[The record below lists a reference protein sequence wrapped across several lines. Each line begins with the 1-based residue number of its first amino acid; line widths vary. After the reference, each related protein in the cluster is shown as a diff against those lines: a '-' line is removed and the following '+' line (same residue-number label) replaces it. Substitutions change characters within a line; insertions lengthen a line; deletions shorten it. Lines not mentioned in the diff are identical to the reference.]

1 MTNYTPTESSA
12 TGEAGQTARRPRW
25 GEIPLPLKWLI
36 PAVGV
41 GIFLLVALPVAMLI
55 GRDGFLLDSV
65 IANDPTLDPRYL
77 EFALNASI
85 IYAVVLHA
93 IDVVL
98 SIWFVVKIMQGR
110 QWARVALTAYL
121 VIATF
126 GSLYSA
132 AAGSAYLWAVIPG
145 DSIHVIMLVLL
156 WAPRSVRDFFA
167 RYTARGMP
175 KTIQD
180 SP

>member
-1 MTNYTPTESSA
+1 MMDYTPTKSSA
-12 TGEAGQTARRPRW
+12 NGEAGRTTHRPRW
-25 GEIPLPLKWLI
+25 AEIPIPLKWLI

-41 GIFLLVALPVAMLI
+41 GIFLLIALPVAMVI
-55 GRDGFLLDSV
+55 GRDGFLRDSV
-65 IANDPTLDPRYL
+65 IANDPQLDPRYL
-77 EFALNASI
+77 EFALTASI

-110 QWARVALTAYL
+110 QWARIALSAYL

-167 RYTARGMP
+167 RYKARGMR
-175 KTIQD
+175 TAMQD